1 MNFIFL
7 SFFLALGGCNE
18 FQDYCNDIHIFNMD
32 TLTWTQPTITGSV
45 CARYLHTSV
54 VYEDKLFVYGGFAKS
69 ADCKSDVGI

>member
-1 MNFIFL
+1 
-7 SFFLALGGCNE
+7 
-18 FQDYCNDIHIFNMD
+18 MD

-69 ADCKSDVGI
+69 ADCKSDVWRSVNFQNKDLLAMPAF